1 MKRAFQSYLT
11 GCVSMLMPYVRANRF
26 NATIVL
32 GCALVSSDHCQVV
45 CAQNPKQQESR
56 QETVRVV
63 QRFEQGKVRYTHAP
77 KATARSGPSEESYAT
92 TMLPLGTRV
101 EVYLETSNGW
111 SGIRP
116 PDGSHNWIPASSAFL
131 LPGGKAA
138 EIVNDNTPAWIGSSI
153 ESTNGLKWQT
163 SLAKT
168 QVVQVLGEQSQ
179 KSEDGT
185 ASLWY
190 RIAPPQGEFRWIR
203 TSALSDTPSASA
215 EQQNAPNSTPAIATS
230 TQSDSQVQLASHQES
245 TKGKVLSS
253 KVQQASGQK
262 ELGDTIDGKMV
273 WSDEASAIAE
283 AERLIREEQE
293 AAMQGAPEGSLPE
306 GSLIVGDEPESMP
319 LESVEQAM
327 TPQELAKAKR
337 HQAAQHQVD
346 SLKHWDSLQATDP
359 KLRMKPLA
367 SVLGLVGFGIVEADR
382 KPVRSQIA
390 TERQQFRQGE
400 LRYDSR
406 LESVGPPGYNRLD
419 RLPRPGKGPRV
430 RAPLGSESSIDGS
443 VSSYRGMESP
453 YDESK
458 PMLTRLW
465 TADQPLFGGE
475 SNGMGMGS
483 MAMESERSIPMDP
496 EGFRRLETGS
506 TVVRSSGPNEW
517 HGISPASIPDEM
529 PNDGM
534 ASEGSLAEADFHTP
548 EIQSAMV
555 ELSRIVSQPTERWD
569 LERLRRRCEEWIERG
584 ESSIVRGEARLLMDR
599 VDRFDSL
606 RTRTLGSMIDTTRLA
621 GNSVPSSVMMASA
634 VTAASNAPGVSVQ
647 AAGHVSNVPAGANAS
662 AGVGGAGYGGVSTG
676 DASGWL
682 VQVHGSLPGQPEY
695 ALTDDLG
702 NVVTYVQSTAALNLR
717 RYLQQ
722 PVVIRGQRGYIPS
735 LAARQIVAESISRL
749 R

>member
-1 MKRAFQSYLT
+1 MKRAIMSSLVRD
-11 GCVSMLMPYVRANRF
+11 VSIFVSFKRLNTALL
-26 NATIVL
+26 L
-32 GCALVSSDHCQVV
+32 GCALVSTMQYEVA
-45 CAQNPKQQESR
+45 CAQNGTQTASDEES
-56 QETVRVV
+56 VRVV
-63 QRFEQGKVRYTHAP
+63 QRFEQGKVRFIHAP
-77 KATARSGPSEESYAT
+77 KAIVRSGPSEDSY
-92 TMLPLGTRV
+92 GTAVQPAGARV

-153 ESTNGLKWQT
+153 DSTDGLKWQT
-163 SLAKT
+163 SLLKT

-185 ASLWY
+185 ANLWY
-190 RIAPPQGEFRWIR
+190 QIAPPQGEFRWIR
-203 TSALSDTPSASA
+203 TSLLSDSPSATTQQKDAPKSEGQSASA
-215 EQQNAPNSTPAIATS
+215 SPSG
-230 TQSDSQVQLASHQES
+230 SQVQLASHQE
-245 TKGKVLSS
+245 TKKNSS
-253 KVQQASGQK
+253 VPGNVKQASGQQGIG
-262 ELGDTIDGKMV
+262 EVVDGKMV
-273 WSDEASAIAE
+273 WSDEANAIAE

-293 AAMQGAPEGSLPE
+293 AAMQGAPTGSLLVD
-306 GSLIVGDEPESMP
+306 GEPDPMP

-337 HQAAQHQVD
+337 IQAAQHQVD

-382 KPVRSQIA
+382 KPVRDQIA
-390 TERQQFRQGE
+390 TERHQFRQGD
-400 LRYDSR
+400 LRYSSRMDSA
-406 LESVGPPGYNRLD
+406 GPPGYSRLD

-430 RAPLGSESSIDGS
+430 RAPLGAANDIDGS
-443 VSSYRGMESP
+443 VTSSGGIESP

-465 TADQPLFGGE
+465 TADQPLFGAPPNGVAMGAGAI
-475 SNGMGMGS
+475 GMGGAAAMGHQGPYHPGVS
-483 MAMESERSIPMDP
+483 QAA
-496 EGFRRLETGS
+496 
-506 TVVRSSGPNEW
+506 VRASGVNEW
-517 HGISPASIPDEM
+517 HGISPATIPTG
-529 PNDGM
+529 PLND
-534 ASEGSLAEADFHTP
+534 ALDSESDLAQADFHTP

-555 ELSRIVSQPTERWD
+555 ELSKIVSQPTERWD
-569 LERLRRRCEEWIERG
+569 LDRLRRRCEDWIERG
-584 ESSIVRGEARLLMDR
+584 ESSIVRGEARLLMER
-599 VDRFDSL
+599 VERFDSL
-606 RTRTLGSMIDTTRLA
+606 RTRTLGSMIDPSRLA
-621 GNSVPSSVMMASA
+621 SSPIPSNVTMASA
-634 VTAASNAPGVSVQ
+634 VSAVPSTVASGPVQTAA
-647 AAGHVSNVPAGANAS
+647 HVSGAP
-662 AGVGGAGYGGVSTG
+662 GVGGASGPG

>member
-1 MKRAFQSYLT
+1 MKRALKPYLV
-11 GCVSMLMPYVRANRF
+11 GCVPAFFPFHRINASFWLGVALISTIPFEAVR
-26 NATIVL
+26 
-32 GCALVSSDHCQVV
+32 
-45 CAQNPKQQESR
+45 AQNPKQSGREES
-56 QETVRVV
+56 VRVTH
-63 QRFEQGKVRYTHAP
+63 RYEQAKVRYTHAP
-77 KATARSGPSEESYAT
+77 KAIVRSGPSEESYGTAI
-92 TMLPLGTRV
+92 LPLGMRV
-101 EVYLETSNGW
+101 EVYVETSNGW

-138 EIVNDNTPAWIGSSI
+138 EIVNDNTPAWIGSAI
-153 ESTNGLKWQT
+153 DSTNGLKWQT
-163 SLAKT
+163 ALLKT
-168 QVVQVLGEQSQ
+168 QVVQILGEQSQ
-179 KSEDGT
+179 KSDDGT
-185 ASLWY
+185 TSLWY
-190 RIAPPQGEFRWIR
+190 QIAPPQGEFRWVR
-203 TSALSDTPSASA
+203 TSALSDLPNPSS
-215 EQQNAPNSTPAIATS
+215 EQKDAPNSTPAIAS
-230 TQSDSQVQLASHQES
+230 SKPSEGQVQLASHQE
-245 TKGKVLSS
+245 TKQKSPVSS
-253 KVQQASGQK
+253 KVRQASVQTEG
-262 ELGDTIDGKMV
+262 GDVVDGKMV
-273 WSDEASAIAE
+273 WSDEASAVAE

-293 AAMQGAPEGSLPE
+293 AAMQGAPEGSLM
-306 GSLIVGDEPESMP
+306 VGGEPDAMP

-382 KPVRSQIA
+382 KPVQNQIA
-390 TERQQFRQGE
+390 AEQHQFRQGT

-406 LESVGPPGYNRLD
+406 LDSVGPPGYSRLD

-430 RAPLGSESSIDGS
+430 RAPLSGQSSIDGS
-443 VSSYRGMESP
+443 VSASDGTMSP

-475 SNGMGMGS
+475 PSALALNSGSIRPGASSSVSQADFDRTGMAQASLGAS
-483 MAMESERSIPMDP
+483 LANDA
-496 EGFRRLETGS
+496 
-506 TVVRSSGPNEW
+506 NEW
-517 HGISPASIPDEM
+517 YGISPGAAPAGMSSDEIQG
-529 PNDGM
+529 DGR
-534 ASEGSLAEADFHTP
+534 LAEADFHTP

-555 ELSRIVSQPTERWD
+555 ELSKIVSQPTERWD
-569 LERLRRRCEEWIERG
+569 LDRLRRRCEDWIERG
-584 ESSIVRGEARLLMDR
+584 ESSIVRGEARLLMER

-606 RTRTLGSMIDTTRLA
+606 RTRTLGSMMDSSRIATNPA
-621 GNSVPSSVMMASA
+621 PSNVMMASA
-634 VTAASNAPGVSVQ
+634 VSPVSPQSPSVPVQ
-647 AAGHVSNVPAGANAS
+647 TVGHVSGTPAS
-662 AGVGGAGYGGVSTG
+662 GGASGPG

-717 RYLQQ
+717 RFLQQ